1 MGGVGSLSD
10 DVVWFVIELTVG
22 PSPPCHHGV
31 KPDCSAHQAEL
42 PAWRAESGFTP
53 WSHDARTGEGES
65 SVQKTKPTHP
75 MKKLL
80 FLLPILCATAPPLL
94 AQVSVVTPAPG
105 VSPVVVVRTLNPVV
119 VQRQLSQAPKVVI
132 LSPAPQTEVKTTK
145 TTTVVDTPGQ
155 PRRMYNSERS
165 VVVVED
171 QGQSRELPYV
181 TLPVLFVKETSE
193 LLDDESRNA
202 LQQVAGVIL
211 AISKTE
217 VGTVFDIEGHT
228 STDGTGEYN
237 ASLSAARAQRVFDEL
252 TKTYG
257 VPASVLSAHGYGESF
272 PMYPQGNEAE
282 MQQDRRVLVVR
293 TK

>member
-1 MGGVGSLSD
+1 M
-10 DVVWFVIELTVG
+10 
-22 PSPPCHHGV
+22 
-31 KPDCSAHQAEL
+31 K
-42 PAWRAESGFTP
+42 TP
-53 WSHDARTGEGES
+53 
-65 SVQKTKPTHP
+65 
-75 MKKLL
+75 L
-80 FLLPILCATAPPLL
+80 FLLSAFCLVQIPLH
-94 AQVSVVTPAPG
+94 AQVTVVTP
-105 VSPVVVVRTLNPVV
+105 SPVPAGVVVVQQPSAIVVRSLDPVV
-119 VQRQLSQAPKVVI
+119 VQRQLSMAPKLVI
-132 LSPAPQTEVKTTK
+132 VTPAAPTAVKTTK

-155 PRRMYNSERS
+155 PRRVYNSERS

-193 LLDDESRNA
+193 LLDEESRNA

-217 VGTVFDIEGHT
+217 AGTVFDIEGHT
-228 STDGTGEYN
+228 STDGTDEYN
-237 ASLSAARAQRVFDEL
+237 VTLSASRAQRVYDEL
-252 TKTYG
+252 TQRYG
-257 VPASVLSAHGYGESF
+257 VPASVLSAHGYGENF